1 MRRARVVVF
10 LALLVGSMSACASA
24 PKPTDQMVA
33 TEAALRAAKEV
44 GAGTDPQAQLHAK
57 LAEEQLDRA
66 RQLME
71 DVENEEAQRM
81 LERAKADAELALAL
95 SRKADL
101 ANEGGGMS
109 SLQPTRVQQ

>member
-1 MRRARVVVF
+1 MRTARVVV
-10 LALLVGSMSACASA
+10 LLGALGSMSACASA

-44 GAGTDPQAQLHAK
+44 GARKDPQAQLHAK
-57 LAEEQLDRA
+57 LAEEQLARA
-66 RQLME
+66 RELME
-71 DVENEEAQRM
+71 EGENESAERM
-81 LERAKADAELALAL
+81 LARARADAELALAL

-109 SLQPTRVQQ
+109 ALQPTRTQQ